1 MAAKGQQANR
11 PLQFYAVLYMA
22 FIYIPVLLLP
32 LFSFNDGL
40 YIAFPL
46 KGFTLKWYESMLAN
60 DAMHNALWNSIQVA
74 LGAATI
80 STVLGIFAAKAV
92 TRYRMPGQKP
102 VVSLIM
108 LPLVIPEIILGTSL
122 LILVNQVGIGLSL
135 FSVMLGHILINVPFA
150 MAVMISRF
158 DGFDPSMEEASS
170 DLGENAWG
178 TFRRV
183 TLPLVLP
190 GVVSSFL
197 LCFTISFDEFIMA
210 FFLTGNEQTLPIF
223 IYSQLRFANRL
234 PGVVAMGAAIIMASI
249 IIVAF
254 AEWVR
259 RRGSYGMAEDTGL

>member
-1 MAAKGQQANR
+1 MAAKRQRTSR
-11 PLQFYAVLYMA
+11 PLQVYAAVYLA

-60 DAMHNALWNSIQVA
+60 EGMHKALWNSVQVA
-74 LGAATI
+74 LGASVI
-80 STVLGIFAAKAV
+80 STILGIFAAKAV

-102 VVSLIM
+102 VVAVIM

-122 LILVNQVGIGLSL
+122 LILVNQIGLGLSL

-150 MAVMISRF
+150 MAVLISRF
-158 DGFDPSMEEASS
+158 EGFDPAMEEASA
-170 DLGENAWG
+170 DLGESAWV
-178 TFRRV
+178 TFWRV

-210 FFLTGNEQTLPIF
+210 FFLTGNDQTLPIF

-249 IIVAF
+249 VVVAF
-254 AEWVR
+254 AEWLR
-259 RRGSYGMAEDTGL
+259 RRSSFGMAEDRGM